1 MNNEQLDA
9 CLNDAEQAE
18 TLVAWFEAN
27 AARDGISSTPSF
39 VIDGRTYSNMNF
51 AEFQSIIDAKLN

>member
-1 MNNEQLDA
+1 MPA
-9 CLNDAEQAE
+9 STDAEQAE

-51 AEFQSIIDAKLN
+51 AEFQSIIDEKLN